1 MKQNEEYYCE
11 NNEDYVL
18 RQIQDDVHSLVSS
31 LNNVD
36 KLGHR
41 HYTENELNQAHL
53 DLESLLDEAKD
64 CFDKLLDC
72 DSSNHNEEIYIEISA
87 LLEKIEAHNREILQ
101 AEIKKQRSTKYRKE
115 IKQLNIK
122 LLENYCS
129 LKYDF
134 SSAYDDLLNHDNIDF
149 LESND
154 NDNMKTILLCKNVR
168 IMEDIINK
176 ICSNNIDKSIIN
188 GEKLFESMQYGF
200 EWLFCHN
207 NILGNDSN
215 KKYKRVDIRD
225 KNRFLDF
232 IKYQIMVSG
241 RFIENSP
248 KTSIEI
254 DKHDKLMRAVFEKN
268 EFSDKVTMIE
278 NFKKSVIDLI
288 NQFFDVYKILIT
300 YRDTIFIEEE
310 IRKSINKSS
319 NNNNSH
325 KVRPKP
331 NKEIVVLSMIALR
344 VLIDR
349 FVSFVKISDL
359 NFGNSTFN
367 RSWFNYSELSN
378 SNYAGS
384 NFKHARLENAKVQN
398 CDLSTCNLS
407 CSDGSCSDFSNSN
420 FNYSN
425 MTSMDLVNSTLNDC
439 QFKNTLFRDSDL
451 DMYEIPIEMLIKKF
465 GEDIDEEDKSRI
477 KKLLLAWNR
486 GDNEVSSKEL
496 IDTISSCYENISLPD
511 IQIKLKGKIQVL
523 SKKDY
528 NELIKTISN
537 ATNQFLENNL
547 SSIISE
553 ELLVRSKEL
562 INFESDENK
571 KTREKNYG
579 KVLFDSANL
588 TKVSAKRVQMP
599 DMDFSHSNMEFASF
613 EDSDI
618 SGSVM
623 YYINALNVSFIRAN
637 MNNSNCFESNFE
649 SSNFSCSVLNKSN
662 FINCNLN
669 NTNWEK
675 SILNGVLF
683 IDASPLME
691 DCINSRHNELSLYIF
706 EYQSLDN
713 QVTPGIYSVIKD
725 KFTYDKTL
733 NYSDVPHWQKNC
745 RMNDSNLM
753 YVLADNSKFINMFAD
768 RCTFNFASLRNSL
781 FANCSMHLS
790 DFNDTDFRYS
800 DIVLCSLGQSSFKR
814 ANLTNT
820 NIKSVEFSVA
830 NLSNALFNS
839 AELEH
844 VIFDGADLSS
854 INFTNS
860 VIRNS
865 VFIGCNVTDMLV
877 HGAKFENC
885 VFENINFYSVIGH
898 HSCTFINSKY
908 KNCEDAASKDL
919 LRKISLEF

>member
-1 MKQNEEYYCE
+1 MKKNEELYCE
-11 NNEDYVL
+11 NNGDYVL
-18 RQIQDDVHSLVSS
+18 HQIQNDVHSLVSS

-36 KLGHR
+36 RFGHR
-41 HYTENELNQAHL
+41 HYTEKELNQAHL
-53 DLESLLDEAKD
+53 DLKSLLDDAKTR
-64 CFDKLLDC
+64 FGKLLNC
-72 DSSNHNEEIYIEISA
+72 DSSNHNEKIYAEISA
-87 LLEKIEAHNREILQ
+87 LLEKIENQNNEILQ
-101 AEIKKQRSTKYRKE
+101 AEIKKQPSTKYRKE
-115 IKQLNIK
+115 IKELNNK
-122 LLENYCS
+122 LLKNYCS

-134 SSAYDDLLNHDNIDF
+134 RSAYDDLLNHDNIDF
-149 LESND
+149 LESDD

-241 RFIENSP
+241 RFIDNSP
-248 KTSIEI
+248 KSSFEI
-254 DKHDKLMRAVFEKN
+254 DKHDKLMRAVFEKS
-268 EFSDKVTMIE
+268 EFCDKVKMIE
-278 NFKKSVIDLI
+278 SFKKSVIDLI
-288 NQFFDVYKILIT
+288 DQFFDVYKILIT

-310 IRKSINKSS
+310 IRKSITKSRNK
-319 NNNNSH
+319 NSH
-325 KVRPKP
+325 KGRPKL

-451 DMYEIPIEMLIKKF
+451 DMYEIPIEMQVKKF
-465 GEDIDEEDKSRI
+465 GEYIEEKDKLRI

-486 GDNEVSSKEL
+486 GDNEISSEVL
-496 IDTISSCYENISLPD
+496 IDTISSCYENMALPD
-511 IQIKLKGKIQVL
+511 IQIKEKGKVQVFI
-523 SKKDY
+523 KKDY

-547 SSIISE
+547 SRIISE
-553 ELLVRSKEL
+553 ELLVRAKEL
-562 INFESDENK
+562 INFESDEDK
-571 KTREKNYG
+571 KTREKTYG

-613 EDSDI
+613 EDSDV

-637 MNNSNCFESNFE
+637 MNNNDCFESSFE

-675 SILNGVLF
+675 SILNGALF

-691 DCINSRHNELSLYIF
+691 DCINSRHNELSPYIF

-713 QVTPGIYSVIKD
+713 QVSSGIYSVIKD
-725 KFTYDKTL
+725 NFTYDKIL
-733 NYSDVPHWQKNC
+733 SCSDVPHWQKNC

-753 YVLADNSKFINMFAD
+753 YVLADNSKFINIFAD

-820 NIKSVEFSVA
+820 NIKSVEFSAA
-830 NLSNALFNS
+830 NLSDALFNS
-839 AELEH
+839 AELDH

-885 VFENINFYSVIGH
+885 VFENIKFSGVIGH

-908 KNCEDAASKDL
+908 KNCKDVESEDL
-919 LRKISLEF
+919 LSKISL